1 MNLATKK
8 VPTPLVPGRECGS
21 CSACCVS
28 LRINTKALI
37 KPADVECKNLTP
49 AKGCA
54 IYASRPSACRS
65 FHCGWRMLG
74 GLDDTWRPDRSK
86 VMIRVEQEG
95 LVVQGLASMKQILA
109 KKVLEFIGTCVANG
123 ITIFVNMPAHKG
135 RMATKLP
142 LNDLLA
148 SANTAKTREVIM
160 RELIKAIEAN
170 SV

>member
-1 MNLATKK
+1 
-8 VPTPLVPGRECGS
+8 
-21 CSACCVS
+21 
-28 LRINTKALI
+28 
-37 KPADVECKNLTP
+37 
-49 AKGCA
+49 
-54 IYASRPSACRS
+54 
-65 FHCGWRMLG
+65 MLG
-74 GLDDTWRPDRSK
+74 GLDDTWRPDRSQ

-148 SANTAKTREVIM
+148 SANTAKTREVTM